1 MPAPTVPPP
10 AAELRAPDPAGF
22 ARQALLHAAAVAGRD
37 APEADSAR
45 RLSAATV
52 AALDGAGFARHF
64 VPRRWGGREGTFSDV
79 VTAAAAV
86 AEGCT
91 SAAWCAA
98 LWAAHGR
105 FASFLPG
112 AAQEEIWASSPDT
125 RIAAALAPAVSR
137 ARAVEGGW
145 DLEGDWA
152 PVSGIRH
159 ADWVLL
165 AAPTH
170 GAGPSRTVLFAVPAA
185 SVTVRDTWN
194 STGLRGTGSHTV
206 TVRDLFVPEHR
217 AVGLDP
223 VLAGEGPASRARC
236 HTAPAHLAGGLMFAA
251 PALGAARAVRDSWTA
266 WAARRGAGALR
277 PLDQPGM
284 PERLSRASVD
294 IDSAELLLRQ
304 AAGRADTED
313 PDGALVAANRRDA
326 AFGADRL
333 SDAVDR
339 LFRAGG
345 AHMGD
350 ADSAL
355 QRRWRDV
362 LTIASHAVLRPEPA
376 AAAYARS
383 VGDPGAEDTAGAP
396 ESARARR

>member
-1 MPAPTVPPP
+1 MSASIVPPP
-10 AAELRAPDPAGF
+10 TAGIRTPDPSGF
-22 ARQALLHAAAVAGRD
+22 ARQPLLHVAAVAGRD
-37 APEADSAR
+37 APEAER
-45 RLSAATV
+45 TLRLSAATV

-64 VPRRWGGREGTFSDV
+64 VPRRWGGREGTFSAV
-79 VTAAAAV
+79 VAAAATL

-91 SAAWCAA
+91 SAAWCAV

-105 FASFLPG
+105 FASFLSD

-125 RIAAALAPAVSR
+125 RIAAALAPAASR

-145 DLEGDWA
+145 VLEGEWA

-159 ADWVLL
+159 AQWVLL
-165 AAPTH
+165 AASTH
-170 GAGPSRTVLFAVPAA
+170 DAGPSRTGLFAVPGSA
-185 SVTVRDTWN
+185 VTVRDTWN

-206 TVRDLFVPEHR
+206 MLRDLFVPEHR
-217 AVGLDP
+217 AVGLDS
-223 VLAGEGPASRARC
+223 VLAGEDAASRARC

-266 WAARRGAGALR
+266 WAARRGAGDVR

-284 PERLSRASVD
+284 PERLSRASVE
-294 IDSAELLLRQ
+294 IDSAALLLRQ
-304 AAGRADTED
+304 AAGHADTAD
-313 PDGALVAANRRDA
+313 VDDALVAANRRDA
-326 AFGADRL
+326 AFGAKGL

-345 AHMGD
+345 AHLSD

-362 LTIASHAVLRPEPA
+362 LTIASHAVLRPETA
-376 AAAYARS
+376 AAAYAKS
-383 VGDPGAEDTAGAP
+383 VGEHCPEAAGGAP
-396 ESARARR
+396 EAARARP